1 MCPTAN
7 NHYATI
13 VIGKK
18 PRRIVS
24 TEGKDYRAAVK
35 AIVRKDNVP
44 KCNGSLHVEG
54 FLFFPTRAGDTD
66 NRIKPTLDALEKAHV
81 FDNDSQV
88 GRVDFRRA
96 GSRAAKPGFMII
108 RISAFAQEEIMM
120 LQCET
125 IESIT
130 VEHFVQAL
138 ETGEL

>member
-1 MCPTAN
+1 MAPTAN

-13 VIGKK
+13 VIRNK

-24 TEGKDYRAAVK
+24 TEGKKYRSAIH
-35 AIVRKDNVP
+35 AIVLEKNVP
-44 KCNGSLHVEG
+44 KCNGSLYVEG
-54 FLFFPTRAGDTD
+54 FLFFMTAAGDTD

-108 RISAFAQEEIMM
+108 RISALAPDIVLSVIQSADSRLLKNFKRLLEREE
-120 LQCET
+120 L
-125 IESIT
+125 
-130 VEHFVQAL
+130 
-138 ETGEL
+138 